1 LLYAPSNV
9 SSPPGLL
16 ADHPLEAQLG
26 EGVAI
31 GGTLVTSAVASE
43 VVLLRMASGLRYMG
57 MLRLAAGTSR
67 LTWASS
73 EAELLGARAA
83 WQEYRALPLGKALTN
98 TTIPNLGADFIA
110 QGGANYL
117 GSSSQGW
124 ERVTDSVYGVNLI
137 ETGMAVYGLRPV
149 GIGVGS
155 ALFQYSLKDGFQS
168 PLNQRLTWTAFG
180 AQAIIGTVG
189 GYSGD
194 GAKKLIGQKLLSTYR
209 SYQRLA
215 WNVGHEVAYPV
226 VLGGYRSLQFAVP
239 NAIGITEETLENK
252 AQDRWPIPEL
262 PAAPDSLATPFSKP

>member
-1 LLYAPSNV
+1 
-9 SSPPGLL
+9 
-16 ADHPLEAQLG
+16 
-26 EGVAI
+26 VAI

-83 WQEYRALPLGKALTN
+83 WQEYRALPLGKVLTN
-98 TTIPNLGADFIA
+98 TAIPNLGADFIA

-155 ALFQYSLKDGFQS
+155 ALFQYSLKDGF
-168 PLNQRLTWTAFG
+168 
-180 AQAIIGTVG
+180 
-189 GYSGD
+189 
-194 GAKKLIGQKLLSTYR
+194 
-209 SYQRLA
+209 
-215 WNVGHEVAYPV
+215 
-226 VLGGYRSLQFAVP
+226 
-239 NAIGITEETLENK
+239 
-252 AQDRWPIPEL
+252 
-262 PAAPDSLATPFSKP
+262 